1 MRRFGRWL
9 RANAEGFLALS
20 IAIVF
25 GLLVVLDV
33 FGPNSSVVNGAILL
47 TLALIAVTLLRDRAS
62 VERALLN
69 VSAVLVASGPEV
81 GQAQAEARRNTDR
94 WIFKGGTG
102 GSLRTVT
109 LPNCVE
115 IARQERRPLRVQLE
129 IIDPTDEDLC
139 EEYARFRSSLSAGPG
154 RGKEEWTR
162 ERVRL
167 ESYATI
173 FAACWHRQ
181 RFTFLTVEIGLSR
194 VMSTFRWDLSASCV
208 ILSQEDPSGASL
220 IFENDRSYYRACN
233 RELVASFNQARRVH
247 LDRADAYQL
256 GEEPTTEDARRLFA
270 LLQLDLPSTFGERDL
285 TAMIFKATREKDA
298 LG

>member
-115 IARQERRPLRVQLE
+115 
-129 IIDPTDEDLC
+129 
-139 EEYARFRSSLSAGPG
+139 YARFRSSLSAGPG

-162 ERVRL
+162 EPVRL

-181 RFTFLTVEIGLSR
+181 RFTFLAVEIGLSR
-194 VMSTFRWDLSASCV
+194 VMSTFRWDLSSSCV